1 MWNRL
6 DSKIKPGDIILS
18 HNGTKH
24 TSDSLE
30 MLLTKIQEKG
40 YQIVK
45 VSDLI
50 YPDNS
55 IIDVNGVQKRQ
66 KQQKLTFY
74 VDKTKKRQYNKYI
87 R

>member
-55 IIDVNGVQKRQ
+55 IIDINGVQKRQ
-66 KQQKLTFY
+66 K
-74 VDKTKKRQYNKYI
+74 
-87 R
+87 